1 MGPLWLLVAEL
12 LVVFLGVSL
21 SFFVENLRERR
32 SERRTCMLALRG
44 IADDLSAELPTVE
57 WLISVYRPT
66 AEAGEALYLNWADL
80 PDTAEEPESVLYA
93 LHMGAPYTPARAH
106 YEAAKTSGALAQLE
120 DEALQSS
127 IAAVFEQQQGFLR
140 ELSRFTVD
148 FDFEFFRRLRPYI
161 SYGRS
166 TDTFQQRIVPGEGTM
181 IGGITFTADGAS
193 ELKSDDVARNS
204 LYMMVIF
211 RRHFAVQ
218 LEAYLRTVRELEQTL
233 RAVVTRSRRSGAA

>member
-1 MGPLWLLVAEL
+1 
-12 LVVFLGVSL
+12 
-21 SFFVENLRERR
+21 
-32 SERRTCMLALRG
+32 
-44 IADDLSAELPTVE
+44 
-57 WLISVYRPT
+57 
-66 AEAGEALYLNWADL
+66 
-80 PDTAEEPESVLYA
+80 
-93 LHMGAPYTPARAH
+93 
-106 YEAAKTSGALAQLE
+106 LAQLE

-166 TDTFQQRIVPGEGTM
+166 TDTFEQRIVPGEGTM

-193 ELKSDDVARNS
+193 ELKNDDVARNS